1 MGYRTVDAD
10 AVEPEPDRPS
20 ECRKLGGPAGLAN
33 MAVNRFRAEPGE
45 EIPLAYHY
53 HDEQEEAFYVL
64 DGTLSVETPEG
75 TYEVEPDHLFAVDP
89 GSPQRA
95 FVPADADESA
105 TVLAIG
111 APAVDG
117 DVHPYEPDEAADE

>member
-1 MGYRTVDAD
+1 MGYRNVDAD

-20 ECRKLGGPAGLAN
+20 ECRKLGGPAGLEA

-64 DGTLSVETPEG
+64 DGTLWVETPEG
-75 TYEVEPDHLFAVDP
+75 THEVPSDHLFAVDP

-95 FVPADADESA
+95 HVPADADEAA

-111 APAVDG
+111 APAVSG
-117 DVHPYEPDEAADE
+117 DAHAYDPDEE

>member
-1 MGYRTVDAD
+1 MGYRHVDAD
-10 AVEPEPDRPS
+10 AVDPEPDRPS
-20 ECRKLGGPAGLAN
+20 ECRKLTGPGGLDR
-33 MAVNRFRAEPGE
+33 MAINRFRPAPGE

-64 DGTLSVETPEG
+64 DGTLSVETPDG
-75 TYEVEPDHLFAVDP
+75 VYEVGADELFTVDP

-95 FVPADADESA
+95 HVADDADGPA

-111 APAVDG
+111 APPSDG
-117 DVHPYEPDEAADE
+117 DVHAYDPDDE